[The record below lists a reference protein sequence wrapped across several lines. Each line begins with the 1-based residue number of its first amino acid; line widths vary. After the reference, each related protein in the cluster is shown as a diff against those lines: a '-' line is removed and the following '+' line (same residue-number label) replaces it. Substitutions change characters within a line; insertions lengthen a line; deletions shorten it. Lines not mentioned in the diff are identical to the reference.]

1 MSQHS
6 GTSVH
11 EAYGKAVEERMYALA
26 TEELTH
32 GAVRVGLWACGP
44 RLGLWPVAITGKQ
57 KRAI

>member
-1 MSQHS
+1 
-6 GTSVH
+6 
-11 EAYGKAVEERMYALA
+11 VEERMYALA

-44 RLGLWPVAITGKQ
+44 RLGLWPVVITGKQ